1 MSMKYW
7 ILPQGNQENGKEG
20 EGRESQSDRES
31 SWRQQDG
38 GGMGKKGRQGMEQ
51 EEGLLP
57 DLSLPSLCCHPGL
70 AFGSQRELL
79 IKLPGKH
86 LPGDSP
92 S

>member
-1 MSMKYW
+1 MKYW
-7 ILPQGNQENGKEG
+7 ILPQGNQENRKAG
-20 EGRESQSDRES
+20 EGWSPNRREKALGVSRMEEA
-31 SWRQQDG
+31 WGRQ
-38 GGMGKKGRQGMEQ
+38 GRQGMEQ

-70 AFGSQRELL
+70 AFGSQQELL
-79 IKLPGKH
+79 VNLPGKH